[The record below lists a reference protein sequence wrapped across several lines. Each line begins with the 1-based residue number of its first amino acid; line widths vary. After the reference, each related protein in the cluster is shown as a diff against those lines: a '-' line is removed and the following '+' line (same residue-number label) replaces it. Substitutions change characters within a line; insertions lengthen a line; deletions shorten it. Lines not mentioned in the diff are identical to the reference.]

1 MVKGKRKHSDGLVF
15 DIIVYAIL
23 IIYCFLTLYPLLY
36 ILSCSFSSPSAVY
49 TGKVVFFPVEPS
61 LKSYE
66 RVFQNTIIWKSYGNT
81 IFYTV
86 VGTFLSVA
94 ITFASAYPL
103 SRKDLKGRSFFMSLY
118 VVTMFFGGGIIPLYI
133 IVDKL
138 QLLDTMWAII
148 LPGAVS
154 VWNLIVVRTYIS
166 SSIPYDLQEAA
177 MIDGANDYVL
187 FFRIVLPLAK
197 PVLLIMILF
206 YMVGYWNNYFNALMF
221 LKTEEKYTLQ
231 LVLRN
236 ILLTQDMNSMLGPG
250 ATQENLYEQAMLS
263 ESLKYSAVV
272 VSTLP
277 ILMAY
282 PFLAK
287 YFEKG
292 MIIGSLKG

>member
-1 MVKGKRKHSDGLVF
+1 MVKRKRKDGVVF
-15 DIIVYAIL
+15 SAIVYAIL
-23 IIYCFLTLYPLLY
+23 IIYCVLTLYPLVY
-36 ILSCSFSSPSAVY
+36 IISSSFSSPSAVY
-49 TGKVVFFPVEPS
+49 TGRVVLFPVEPS

-66 RVFQNTIIWKSYGNT
+66 RVFQNTEIWRSYLNT
-81 IFYTV
+81 VLY
-86 VGTFLSVA
+86 TFLGTCLSVFF
-94 ITFASAYPL
+94 TFASAYPL
-103 SRKDLKGRSFFMSLY
+103 TRKDLKGRNFFMTLY
-118 VVTMFFGGGIIPLYI
+118 VITMFFGGGIIPLYI
-133 IVDKL
+133 IVDSL
-138 QLLDTMWAII
+138 QLLDTVWAII
-148 LPGAVS
+148 LPGSVS

-177 MIDGANDYVL
+177 TIDGANDYVL

-236 ILLTQDMNSMLGPG
+236 ILLTQDMNSMMGPG
-250 ATQENLYEQAMLS
+250 ASQENLYEQAMLS

-277 ILMAY
+277 ILLTY

-292 MIIGSLKG
+292 MVIGSLKG

>member
-1 MVKGKRKHSDGLVF
+1 MVKRKKRDGMIF
-15 DIIVYAIL
+15 TIVVYTIL
-23 IIYCFLTLYPLLY
+23 IIYCILTLYPLVY
-36 ILSCSFSSPSAVY
+36 ILSCSFSSPAAVY
-49 TGKVVFFPVEPS
+49 TGRVVLFPVELS

-66 RVFQNTIIWKSYGNT
+66 RVFQNTAIWRSYLNT
-81 IFYTV
+81 VLYTFL
-86 VGTFLSVA
+86 GTVLSVA
-94 ITFASAYPL
+94 FTFASAYPL
-103 SRKDLKGRSFFMSLY
+103 TRRDLKGRQFFMTLY
-118 VVTMFFGGGIIPLYI
+118 VITMFFGGGIIPLYI

-138 QLLDTMWAII
+138 QLLDTVWAII
-148 LPGAVS
+148 LPGSVS
-154 VWNLIVVRTYIS
+154 VWNLIVVRTYIN

-177 MIDGANDYVL
+177 TIDGANDYVL

-206 YMVGYWNNYFNALMF
+206 YMVGYWNNYFNSLMF

-236 ILLTQDMNSMLGPG
+236 ILLTQDMNSMMGPG
-250 ATQENLYEQAMLS
+250 ASQENLYEQAMLS

-277 ILMAY
+277 ILMVY

-292 MIIGSLKG
+292 MVIGSLKG

>member
-1 MVKGKRKHSDGLVF
+1 MVKRKKKDGVIFSIVVYTIL
-15 DIIVYAIL
+15 IVYCI
-23 IIYCFLTLYPLLY
+23 LTLYPLVY
-36 ILSCSFSSPSAVY
+36 ILSCSFSSPAAVY
-49 TGKVVFFPVEPS
+49 TGEVVFLPVDLS

-66 RVFQNTIIWKSYGNT
+66 RVFQNAAIWRSYLNT
-81 IFYTV
+81 VLYTFL
-86 VGTFLSVA
+86 GTVLSVA
-94 ITFASAYPL
+94 FTFASAYPL
-103 SRKDLKGRSFFMSLY
+103 TRRDLKGRQFFMTLY
-118 VVTMFFGGGIIPLYI
+118 VITMFFGGGIIPLYI

-138 QLLDTMWAII
+138 QLLDTVWAII
-148 LPGAVS
+148 LPGSVS
-154 VWNLIVVRTYIS
+154 VWNLIVVRTYIN

-177 MIDGANDYVL
+177 TIDGANDYVL

-236 ILLTQDMNSMLGPG
+236 ILLTQDMNSMMGPG
-250 ATQENLYEQAMLS
+250 ASQENLYEQAMLS

-277 ILMAY
+277 ILMVY

-292 MIIGSLKG
+292 MVIGSLKG

>member
-1 MVKGKRKHSDGLVF
+1 MVKGANRHKDGLLF
-15 DIIVYAIL
+15 DIVVYAIL
-23 IIYCFLTLYPLLY
+23 VIYCFLTLYPLVY

-49 TGKVVFFPVEPS
+49 TGRVVLLPIELS
-61 LKSYE
+61 LESYE
-66 RVFQNTIIWKSYGNT
+66 RVFQNTAIWRSYLNT
-81 IFYTV
+81 IYYTL
-86 VGTFLSVA
+86 VGTLLSVA
-94 ITFASAYPL
+94 FTFASAYPL
-103 SRKDLKGRSFFMSLY
+103 TRKDLRGRQFFMTLY
-118 VVTMFFGGGIIPLYI
+118 VITMFFGGGIIPLYLVI
-133 IVDKL
+133 DKL
-138 QLLDTMWAII
+138 YLLDTIWAII
-148 LPGAVS
+148 LPGSVS
-154 VWNLIVVRTYIS
+154 VWNLIVVRTYMN

-187 FFRIVLPLAK
+187 FFGIVLPLAK

-206 YMVGYWNNYFNALMF
+206 YMVGYWNNYFNGLMF

-236 ILLTQDMNSMLGPG
+236 ILLTQDMNSMMGPG
-250 ATQENLYEQAMLS
+250 ASQESLFQQAMLS

-277 ILMAY
+277 ILMIY

-292 MIIGSLKG
+292 MVIGSLKG

>member
-1 MVKGKRKHSDGLVF
+1 MVKGKHKHSDGLVF

-148 LPGAVS
+148 LPCAVS

-166 SSIPYDLQEAA
+166 SSIPYDLQETA